1 MGKTDIRIEP
11 ARPCH
16 APCIARAVMDAVGE
30 EICSEFAAPDHT
42 PEDVER
48 LFTHLASLEDSQY
61 SYRNTIIALAP
72 DGTRAGAVVCYD
84 GARLYDLRE
93 AFVREANR
101 LLGWGATQADFAD
114 ETSADEVYLDSLM
127 VAPEYRRLGLGTRL
141 IREAAGKAAEIGKP
155 LGLLVDFDNPG
166 ARRVYVAAGFR
177 KVGTRPFAGREM
189 EHMQIPV

>member
-1 MGKTDIRIEP
+1 MEFEMRQAGKEDAPFIAQTVMTAIGPELILSMAGSAERVPLIEE
-11 ARPCH
+11 
-16 APCIARAVMDAVGE
+16 V
-30 EICSEFAAPDHT
+30 FTNLAAM
-42 PEDVER
+42 
-48 LFTHLASLEDSQY
+48 EDSQY
-61 SYRNTIIALAP
+61 SYRNTIVALAP